1 VVHTNRSMEDS
12 VEGYLSC
19 GDLPQK
25 LSERKDIS
33 KWTKDHFYVIL
44 AKNVAAFCLFPK
56 VCLGLNWI
64 SGVGGGDSKAA

>member
-1 VVHTNRSMEDS
+1 MVHTNRSMEDS

-44 AKNVAAFCLFPK
+44 AKNVAAF
-56 VCLGLNWI
+56 WI